1 MLQRTTLRFSS
12 PSVLRLLWDCS
23 SGSILLVVRS
33 GLMNFKNW
41 DMVRERKI
49 ALLIDAENI
58 SHQFIGQVMASVRK
72 TMDGLITVK
81 RIYADWTKPNL
92 SAWKAVLRKYALMP
106 IQQYSFSSGKNSSD
120 FALVI
125 DAMDLLYQSDIDV
138 FYIVSSDSDFTR
150 LVMRIR
156 ESGKIVIGMGEKKAL
171 ESFVLACND
180 YIFFE
185 ENGDTTSTVSG
196 SSDFLEKAPS
206 QASFVPSFS
215 DTSYSVS
222 SVAAS
227 FVVSSTASSDSFSF
241 PGGEGKIVEE
251 GMEYS
256 KEDSMNVLEPSSS
269 SLKSEPLSRDTGQYS
284 AGISKKL
291 LALLRQVV
299 KEVAENDGWAELGCV
314 ANRLHE
320 RRPDFKAKSYGYS
333 RFLKLIEAC
342 ESSFLIDRNHQ
353 IKRKT
358 KTLRKV
364 CLKNR

>member
-1 MLQRTTLRFSS
+1 
-12 PSVLRLLWDCS
+12 
-23 SGSILLVVRS
+23 
-33 GLMNFKNW
+33 MNFKNW

-58 SHQFIGQVMASVRK
+58 SHQFIGQVMASVRE

-92 SAWKAVLRKYALMP
+92 SAWKAVLRKYALLP

-156 ESGKIVIGMGEKKAL
+156 ESGKVVIGMGEKKAL

-185 ENGDTTSTVSG
+185 ESGDPSSTVSE
-196 SSDFLEKAPS
+196 SSDFLEKVS
-206 QASFVPSFS
+206 SLASYVPSFS

-222 SVAAS
+222 SMAAS
-227 FVVSSTASSDSFSF
+227 FVVSSTASSTASSDSFSF
-241 PGGEGKIVEE
+241 LGGEGKIVED
-251 GMEYS
+251 GMEDS
-256 KEDSMNVLEPSSS
+256 KEDSMKVSEPSGS
-269 SLKSEPLSRDTGQYS
+269 SLKSEPLSRDTGQYP

-314 ANRLHE
+314 ASRLHE

>member
-1 MLQRTTLRFSS
+1 
-12 PSVLRLLWDCS
+12 
-23 SGSILLVVRS
+23 
-33 GLMNFKNW
+33 
-41 DMVRERKI
+41 MVRERKI

-58 SHQFIGQVMASVRK
+58 SHQFIGQVMASVK
-72 TMDGLITVK
+72 ETLDGLITVK

-171 ESFVLACND
+171 ESFVFACND

-185 ENGDTTSTVSG
+185 ENGDTSSSTVSG
-196 SSDFLEKAPS
+196 SSDFLEKASS
-206 QASFVPSFS
+206 QDSFVPSFS

-222 SVAAS
+222 SVAAR
-227 FVVSSTASSDSFSF
+227 FVASSTASSDSFSF
-241 PGGEGKIVEE
+241 LGGEGKIVEE
-251 GMEYS
+251 GMEDS
-256 KEDSMNVLEPSSS
+256 KEDSMNVSEPSGS
-269 SLKSEPLSRDTGQYS
+269 SLKPEPLSRDTDQYP

-314 ANRLHE
+314 ASRLHE

-358 KTLRKV
+358 KTLRKI

>member
-1 MLQRTTLRFSS
+1 
-12 PSVLRLLWDCS
+12 
-23 SGSILLVVRS
+23 
-33 GLMNFKNW
+33 MNFKNW

-58 SHQFIGQVMASVRK
+58 SHQFIGQVMASVRE

-185 ENGDTTSTVSG
+185 ESGEASSTVSE
-196 SSDFLEKAPS
+196 SSDFLEKASS

-241 PGGEGKIVEE
+241 LGGEGKIVEE
-251 GMEYS
+251 GMEDS
-256 KEDSMNVLEPSSS
+256 KEDSMKVSEPSGS
-269 SLKSEPLSRDTGQYS
+269 SLKSEPLSRDTGQYP

-314 ANRLHE
+314 ASRLHE

>member
-1 MLQRTTLRFSS
+1 MVQERK
-12 PSVLRLLWDCS
+12 VA
-23 SGSILLVVRS
+23 LLV
-33 GLMNFKNW
+33 
-41 DMVRERKI
+41 
-49 ALLIDAENI
+49 DAENV
-58 SHQFIGQVMASVRK
+58 SHHRIDQVMAAVK
-72 TMDGLITVK
+72 NNLGGLVTVK

-92 SAWKAVLRKYALMP
+92 SAWKAVLQKHAFLP
-106 IQQYSFSSGKNSSD
+106 IQQYSFTSGKNSTD

-125 DAMDLLYQSDIDV
+125 DAMDLLYQNDIDV

-185 ENGDTTSTVSG
+185 ESGDTSSTVSG
-196 SSDFLEKAPS
+196 SSDFLEKVSS
-206 QASFVPSFS
+206 QAPFVPSFS

-241 PGGEGKIVEE
+241 LDGEDKIVAE
-251 GMEYS
+251 GMEDS
-256 KEDSMNVLEPSSS
+256 KENSMKVSVPSGGP
-269 SLKSEPLSRDTGQYS
+269 LKSESLSRDTGQYP
-284 AGISKKL
+284 AGINKKL

-314 ANRLHE
+314 ASRLHV

>member
-1 MLQRTTLRFSS
+1 
-12 PSVLRLLWDCS
+12 
-23 SGSILLVVRS
+23 
-33 GLMNFKNW
+33 MNFKNW

-58 SHQFIGQVMASVRK
+58 SHQFIGQVMASVRE

-92 SAWKAVLRKYALMP
+92 SAWKAVLRKYALLP

-185 ENGDTTSTVSG
+185 ESEDPSSTVSE
-196 SSDFLEKAPS
+196 SSDFLEKASS

-215 DTSYSVS
+215 DTLYSVS

-241 PGGEGKIVEE
+241 LGGEGKIVEE
-251 GMEYS
+251 GMEDS
-256 KEDSMNVLEPSSS
+256 KEDSMKVSEPSGS
-269 SLKSEPLSRDTGQYS
+269 SLKSEPLSRDTGLYP

-314 ANRLHE
+314 ASRLHE

>member
-1 MLQRTTLRFSS
+1 
-12 PSVLRLLWDCS
+12 
-23 SGSILLVVRS
+23 
-33 GLMNFKNW
+33 MNFKNW

-58 SHQFIGQVMASVRK
+58 SHQFIGQVMASVREA
-72 TMDGLITVK
+72 MDGLITVK

-92 SAWKAVLRKYALMP
+92 SAWKAVLRKYALLP

-185 ENGDTTSTVSG
+185 ESGDPSSTVSE
-196 SSDFLEKAPS
+196 SSDFLEKASS

-215 DTSYSVS
+215 DTLYSVS

-241 PGGEGKIVEE
+241 LGGEGKIVEE
-251 GMEYS
+251 GMEDS
-256 KEDSMNVLEPSSS
+256 KEDSMKVSEPSGS
-269 SLKSEPLSRDTGQYS
+269 SLKSEPLSRDTGLYP

-299 KEVAENDGWAELGCV
+299 KEIAGNDGWAELGCV
-314 ANRLHE
+314 ASRLHE

>member
-1 MLQRTTLRFSS
+1 
-12 PSVLRLLWDCS
+12 
-23 SGSILLVVRS
+23 
-33 GLMNFKNW
+33 MNFKNW

-58 SHQFIGQVMASVRK
+58 SHQFIGQVMASVREA
-72 TMDGLITVK
+72 MDGLITVK

-92 SAWKAVLRKYALMP
+92 SAWKAVLRKYALLP

-185 ENGDTTSTVSG
+185 DSGDASSTVSG
-196 SSDFLEKAPS
+196 SSDFLEKASS

-227 FVVSSTASSDSFSF
+227 FVVSSTVSSDSFSF
-241 PGGEGKIVEE
+241 LGGEGKIVEE
-251 GMEYS
+251 GMEDS
-256 KEDSMNVLEPSSS
+256 KEDSMKVSEPSGS
-269 SLKSEPLSRDTGQYS
+269 SLKSEPLSRDTDQYP

-314 ANRLHE
+314 ASRLHE

>member
-1 MLQRTTLRFSS
+1 
-12 PSVLRLLWDCS
+12 
-23 SGSILLVVRS
+23 
-33 GLMNFKNW
+33 MNFKNW

-58 SHQFIGQVMASVRK
+58 SHQFIGQVMASVREA
-72 TMDGLITVK
+72 MDGLITVK

-92 SAWKAVLRKYALMP
+92 SAWKAVLRKYALLP

-185 ENGDTTSTVSG
+185 ESEDPSSTVSE
-196 SSDFLEKAPS
+196 SSDFLEKASS

-215 DTSYSVS
+215 DTLYTVS

-227 FVVSSTASSDSFSF
+227 FVVSSTVSSDSFSF
-241 PGGEGKIVEE
+241 LGGEGKIVEE
-251 GMEYS
+251 GMEDS
-256 KEDSMNVLEPSSS
+256 KEDSMKVSEPSGS
-269 SLKSEPLSRDTGQYS
+269 SLKSEPLSRDTDQYP

-314 ANRLHE
+314 ASRLH
-320 RRPDFKAKSYGYS
+320 
-333 RFLKLIEAC
+333 
-342 ESSFLIDRNHQ
+342 DR
-353 IKRKT
+353 
-358 KTLRKV
+358 
-364 CLKNR
+364 

>member
-1 MLQRTTLRFSS
+1 
-12 PSVLRLLWDCS
+12 
-23 SGSILLVVRS
+23 
-33 GLMNFKNW
+33 MNFKNW
-41 DMVRERKI
+41 DMVRELKI

-58 SHQFIGQVMASVRK
+58 SHQFIGKVMASVRE

-92 SAWKAVLRKYALMP
+92 SAWRAVLRKYALMP
-106 IQQYSFSSGKNSSD
+106 IQQYSFSSGKSSSD

-185 ENGDTTSTVSG
+185 ESGDPSSTVSG
-196 SSDFLEKAPS
+196 SSDFLEKVSS

-241 PGGEGKIVEE
+241 LGGEGKIVED
-251 GMEYS
+251 GMEDS
-256 KEDSMNVLEPSSS
+256 KEDSMKVSELSGS
-269 SLKSEPLSRDTGQYS
+269 SLKSEPLSRDTGLCP

-314 ANRLHE
+314 ASRLHE

>member
-1 MLQRTTLRFSS
+1 
-12 PSVLRLLWDCS
+12 
-23 SGSILLVVRS
+23 
-33 GLMNFKNW
+33 MNFKNW

-58 SHQFIGQVMASVRK
+58 SHQFIGQVMASVREA
-72 TMDGLITVK
+72 MDGLITVK

-92 SAWKAVLRKYALMP
+92 SAWKAVLQKYALLP

-156 ESGKIVIGMGEKKAL
+156 ESGKVVIGMGEKKAL

-185 ENGDTTSTVSG
+185 DSGDASSTVSE
-196 SSDFLEKAPS
+196 SSDFLEKASS

-222 SVAAS
+222 SMAAS

-241 PGGEGKIVEE
+241 LGGEGKIVEK
-251 GMEYS
+251 GMEDS
-256 KEDSMNVLEPSSS
+256 KEDSMKVSEPSGS
-269 SLKSEPLSRDTGQYS
+269 SLKSEPLSRDTGQYP

-314 ANRLHE
+314 ASRLHE

>member
-1 MLQRTTLRFSS
+1 
-12 PSVLRLLWDCS
+12 
-23 SGSILLVVRS
+23 
-33 GLMNFKNW
+33 
-41 DMVRERKI
+41 MVRERKI

-58 SHQFIGQVMASVRK
+58 SHQFIGQVMASVK
-72 TMDGLITVK
+72 ETLDGLITVK

-180 YIFFE
+180 YVFIE
-185 ENGDTTSTVSG
+185 ESGDPSSTVSG
-196 SSDFLEKAPS
+196 SSDFLEKSSS

-215 DTSYSVS
+215 ETSYSVS
-222 SVAAS
+222 SCAAN

-241 PGGEGKIVEE
+241 LGGEGKIVEE
-251 GMEYS
+251 GMEDS
-256 KEDSMNVLEPSSS
+256 KEDSMKVSEPSGS
-269 SLKSEPLSRDTGQYS
+269 SLKSDPLSRDTGQYS

-314 ANRLHE
+314 ASRLHE
-320 RRPDFKAKSYGYS
+320 KRPDFKAKSYGYS

-353 IKRKT
+353 IKRKK

>member
-1 MLQRTTLRFSS
+1 
-12 PSVLRLLWDCS
+12 
-23 SGSILLVVRS
+23 
-33 GLMNFKNW
+33 MNFKNW

-58 SHQFIGQVMASVRK
+58 SHQFIGQVMASVREA
-72 TMDGLITVK
+72 MDGLITVK

-185 ENGDTTSTVSG
+185 ESGEASSTVSE
-196 SSDFLEKAPS
+196 SSDFLEKASS

-241 PGGEGKIVEE
+241 LGGEGKIVEE
-251 GMEYS
+251 GMEDS
-256 KEDSMNVLEPSSS
+256 KEDSMKVSEPSGS
-269 SLKSEPLSRDTGQYS
+269 SLKSEPLSRDTGQYP

-314 ANRLHE
+314 ASRLHE

>member
-1 MLQRTTLRFSS
+1 
-12 PSVLRLLWDCS
+12 
-23 SGSILLVVRS
+23 
-33 GLMNFKNW
+33 MNFKNW

-58 SHQFIGQVMASVRK
+58 SHQFIGQVMASVRE

-92 SAWKAVLRKYALMP
+92 SAWRAVLRKYALMP
-106 IQQYSFSSGKNSSD
+106 IQQYSFSSGKSSYD

-138 FYIVSSDSDFTR
+138 FYIVSNDSDFTR

-171 ESFVLACND
+171 ESFVLDCND

-185 ENGDTTSTVSG
+185 ESGDPSSTVSG
-196 SSDFLEKAPS
+196 SSDFLEKVSS

-222 SVAAS
+222 SVAAN

-241 PGGEGKIVEE
+241 LDGEGKNVEE
-251 GMEYS
+251 GMEDS
-256 KEDSMNVLEPSSS
+256 KEDSMKVSEPSGS
-269 SLKSEPLSRDTGQYS
+269 SLKSEPLSRDTGQYPV
-284 AGISKKL
+284 GISKKL

-314 ANRLHE
+314 ASRLHE

>member
-1 MLQRTTLRFSS
+1 
-12 PSVLRLLWDCS
+12 
-23 SGSILLVVRS
+23 
-33 GLMNFKNW
+33 MNFKNW

-58 SHQFIGQVMASVRK
+58 SHQFIGQVMASVRE

-92 SAWKAVLRKYALMP
+92 SAWKAVLRKYALLP

-185 ENGDTTSTVSG
+185 ESEDPSSTVSE
-196 SSDFLEKAPS
+196 SSDFLEKASS

-215 DTSYSVS
+215 DTLYSVS

-241 PGGEGKIVEE
+241 LGGEGKIVEE
-251 GMEYS
+251 GMEDS
-256 KEDSMNVLEPSSS
+256 KEDSMKVSEPSGS
-269 SLKSEPLSRDTGQYS
+269 SLKSEPLSSDTGLYP
-284 AGISKKL
+284 AGIGKKL

-314 ANRLHE
+314 ASRLHE

>member
-1 MLQRTTLRFSS
+1 
-12 PSVLRLLWDCS
+12 
-23 SGSILLVVRS
+23 
-33 GLMNFKNW
+33 MNFKNW
-41 DMVRERKI
+41 EMVRERKI

-58 SHQFIGQVMASVRK
+58 SHQFIGKVMASVRE

-92 SAWKAVLRKYALMP
+92 SAWRAVLRKYALMP
-106 IQQYSFSSGKNSSD
+106 IQQYSFSSGKSSSN

-185 ENGDTTSTVSG
+185 ESGDPSSTVSG
-196 SSDFLEKAPS
+196 SSDYLEKVSS

-222 SVAAS
+222 SMAAS

-241 PGGEGKIVEE
+241 LGGEGKIVEE
-251 GMEYS
+251 GMEDS
-256 KEDSMNVLEPSSS
+256 KEDSMKVSEPSGS
-269 SLKSEPLSRDTGQYS
+269 SLKSEPLSRDTGLCP

-314 ANRLHE
+314 ASRLHE
-320 RRPDFKAKSYGYS
+320 RKPDFKAKSYGYS

>member
-1 MLQRTTLRFSS
+1 
-12 PSVLRLLWDCS
+12 
-23 SGSILLVVRS
+23 
-33 GLMNFKNW
+33 MNFKNW

-58 SHQFIGQVMASVRK
+58 SHQFIGQVMASVRE

-92 SAWKAVLRKYALMP
+92 SAWKAVLRKYALLP

-185 ENGDTTSTVSG
+185 ESEDPSSTVSE
-196 SSDFLEKAPS
+196 SSDFLEKASS

-222 SVAAS
+222 SMAAS

-241 PGGEGKIVEE
+241 LGGEGKIVEDS
-251 GMEYS
+251 MEDS
-256 KEDSMNVLEPSSS
+256 KEDSMKVSEPSGS
-269 SLKSEPLSRDTGQYS
+269 SLKSEPLSRDTGQYP

-314 ANRLHE
+314 ASRLHE

>member
-1 MLQRTTLRFSS
+1 
-12 PSVLRLLWDCS
+12 
-23 SGSILLVVRS
+23 
-33 GLMNFKNW
+33 
-41 DMVRERKI
+41 MVQERKI
-49 ALLIDAENI
+49 ALLVDAENV
-58 SHQFIGQVMASVRK
+58 SHHRIDQVMAAVK
-72 TMDGLITVK
+72 NNLGGLVTVK

-92 SAWKAVLRKYALMP
+92 SAWKVVLQKHAFLP
-106 IQQYSFSSGKNSSD
+106 IQQYSFTSGKSSTD

-125 DAMDLLYQSDIDV
+125 DAMDLLYQNDIDV

-171 ESFVLACND
+171 EGFVLACND

-185 ENGDTTSTVSG
+185 ERGDASSTVSG
-196 SSDFLEKAPS
+196 SSDFLEKVSS
-206 QASFVPSFS
+206 QAPFVPSFS

-227 FVVSSTASSDSFSF
+227 FVVSSTTSSDSFSF
-241 PGGEGKIVEE
+241 LDGEGKIVAE
-251 GMEYS
+251 GMEDS
-256 KEDSMNVLEPSSS
+256 KEDRMKVSEPSGG
-269 SLKSEPLSRDTGQYS
+269 SLKSEPLSRDTGQYP

-314 ANRLHE
+314 ASRLHV

>member
-1 MLQRTTLRFSS
+1 
-12 PSVLRLLWDCS
+12 
-23 SGSILLVVRS
+23 
-33 GLMNFKNW
+33 MNFKNW

-58 SHQFIGQVMASVRK
+58 SHQFIGQVMASVRE

-156 ESGKIVIGMGEKKAL
+156 ESGKVVIGMGEKKAL

-185 ENGDTTSTVSG
+185 ESGEASSTVSE
-196 SSDFLEKAPS
+196 SSDFLEKASS

-241 PGGEGKIVEE
+241 LGGEGKIVEG
-251 GMEYS
+251 GMEDS
-256 KEDSMNVLEPSSS
+256 KEDSMKVSEPSGS
-269 SLKSEPLSRDTGQYS
+269 SLKSEPLSRDTGQYP

-314 ANRLHE
+314 ASRLHE

>member
-1 MLQRTTLRFSS
+1 
-12 PSVLRLLWDCS
+12 
-23 SGSILLVVRS
+23 
-33 GLMNFKNW
+33 MNFKNW

-58 SHQFIGQVMASVRK
+58 SHQFIGQVMASVREA
-72 TMDGLITVK
+72 MDGLITVK

-156 ESGKIVIGMGEKKAL
+156 ESGKVVIGMGEKKAL

-185 ENGDTTSTVSG
+185 ESGDASSVSE
-196 SSDFLEKAPS
+196 SSDFLEKASS

-222 SVAAS
+222 SMAAS

-241 PGGEGKIVEE
+241 LDGEGKIVEE
-251 GMEYS
+251 GMEDS
-256 KEDSMNVLEPSSS
+256 KEDSMKVSEPSGS
-269 SLKSEPLSRDTGQYS
+269 SLKSEPLSRDTGQYP

-314 ANRLHE
+314 ASRLHE
-320 RRPDFKAKSYGYS
+320 RRPDFKAKS
-333 RFLKLIEAC
+333 
-342 ESSFLIDRNHQ
+342 
-353 IKRKT
+353 
-358 KTLRKV
+358 
-364 CLKNR
+364 

>member
-1 MLQRTTLRFSS
+1 
-12 PSVLRLLWDCS
+12 
-23 SGSILLVVRS
+23 
-33 GLMNFKNW
+33 MNFKNW

-58 SHQFIGQVMASVRK
+58 SHQFIGQVMASVRE

-185 ENGDTTSTVSG
+185 ESGDPSSTVSE
-196 SSDFLEKAPS
+196 SSDFLEKVS
-206 QASFVPSFS
+206 SLASFVPSFS

-222 SVAAS
+222 SMAAS
-227 FVVSSTASSDSFSF
+227 FVVSSTTSSDSFSF
-241 PGGEGKIVEE
+241 LGGEGKIVEE
-251 GMEYS
+251 GMEDS
-256 KEDSMNVLEPSSS
+256 KEDSMKVSEPSGSS
-269 SLKSEPLSRDTGQYS
+269 QKSEPLSRDTGLYP

-314 ANRLHE
+314 ASRLHE
-320 RRPDFKAKSYGYS
+320 RKPDFKAKSYGYS

>member
-1 MLQRTTLRFSS
+1 
-12 PSVLRLLWDCS
+12 
-23 SGSILLVVRS
+23 
-33 GLMNFKNW
+33 MNFKNW
-41 DMVRERKI
+41 DMIRERKI

-58 SHQFIGQVMASVRK
+58 SHQFIGQVMASVRE

-92 SAWKAVLRKYALMP
+92 SAWKTVLRKYALLP

-185 ENGDTTSTVSG
+185 ESEEPSSTVSE
-196 SSDFLEKAPS
+196 SSDFLEKASS

-215 DTSYSVS
+215 DTLYSVS

-227 FVVSSTASSDSFSF
+227 FVVSSTVSSDSFSF
-241 PGGEGKIVEE
+241 LGGEGKIVEE
-251 GMEYS
+251 GMEDS
-256 KEDSMNVLEPSSS
+256 KEDSMKVSEPSGS
-269 SLKSEPLSRDTGQYS
+269 SLKSEPLSRDTDQYP

-314 ANRLHE
+314 ASRLHE

>member
-1 MLQRTTLRFSS
+1 
-12 PSVLRLLWDCS
+12 
-23 SGSILLVVRS
+23 
-33 GLMNFKNW
+33 
-41 DMVRERKI
+41 MVPERKI
-49 ALLIDAENI
+49 ALLVDAENV
-58 SHQFIGQVMASVRK
+58 SHHRIDQVMAAVK
-72 TMDGLITVK
+72 NNLGGLVTVK

-92 SAWKAVLRKYALMP
+92 SAWKAVLQKYAFLP
-106 IQQYSFSSGKNSSD
+106 IQQYSYISGKNSTD

-125 DAMDLLYQSDIDV
+125 DAMDLLYQNDIDV

-185 ENGDTTSTVSG
+185 ERGNASSTVSG
-196 SSDFLEKAPS
+196 SSEFLEKVSS
-206 QASFVPSFS
+206 QAPFVPSFS

-222 SVAAS
+222 SVTAS

-241 PGGEGKIVEE
+241 LDGEGKIVAE
-251 GMEYS
+251 GMEGS
-256 KEDSMNVLEPSSS
+256 KEDSMKVSVPSGG
-269 SLKSEPLSRDTGQYS
+269 SLKSESLSRDTGQYP

-314 ANRLHE
+314 ASRLHV
-320 RRPDFKAKSYGYS
+320 RRPDFKTKSYGYS

>member
-1 MLQRTTLRFSS
+1 
-12 PSVLRLLWDCS
+12 
-23 SGSILLVVRS
+23 
-33 GLMNFKNW
+33 MNFKNW

-58 SHQFIGQVMASVRK
+58 SHQFIGKVMASVRE

-92 SAWKAVLRKYALMP
+92 SAWRAVLRKYALMP
-106 IQQYSFSSGKNSSD
+106 IQQYSFSSGKSSSD
-120 FALVI
+120 FALVL

-171 ESFVLACND
+171 ESIVLACND

-185 ENGDTTSTVSG
+185 ESGDPSSTVSG
-196 SSDFLEKAPS
+196 SSDFLEKVSS

-241 PGGEGKIVEE
+241 LDGEGKNVEE
-251 GMEYS
+251 GMEDS
-256 KEDSMNVLEPSSS
+256 KEDSMKVSEPSGS
-269 SLKSEPLSRDTGQYS
+269 SLKSEPLSRDTGQYPV
-284 AGISKKL
+284 GISKKL

-314 ANRLHE
+314 ASRLHE
-320 RRPDFKAKSYGYS
+320 RKPDFKVKAYGFS
-333 RFLKLIEAC
+333 KFIKLIEAC
-342 ESSFLIDRNHQ
+342 GDSFLIDLDHP
-353 IKRKT
+353 IRKKK
-358 KTLRKV
+358 KTIRKV

>member
-1 MLQRTTLRFSS
+1 
-12 PSVLRLLWDCS
+12 
-23 SGSILLVVRS
+23 
-33 GLMNFKNW
+33 MNFKNW

-58 SHQFIGQVMASVRK
+58 SHQFIGQVMASVREA
-72 TMDGLITVK
+72 MDGLITVK

-156 ESGKIVIGMGEKKAL
+156 ESGKIVIGIGEKKAL

-185 ENGDTTSTVSG
+185 DSGDASSTVSE
-196 SSDFLEKAPS
+196 SSDFLEKASS

-215 DTSYSVS
+215 DTLYSVS

-241 PGGEGKIVEE
+241 LGGEGKIVEE
-251 GMEYS
+251 GMEDS
-256 KEDSMNVLEPSSS
+256 KEDSMKVSVPSGG
-269 SLKSEPLSRDTGQYS
+269 SLKSESLSRDTGQYP

-314 ANRLHE
+314 ASRLHE

-333 RFLKLIEAC
+333 RFLKFIEAC

>member
-1 MLQRTTLRFSS
+1 
-12 PSVLRLLWDCS
+12 
-23 SGSILLVVRS
+23 
-33 GLMNFKNW
+33 MNFKNW

-58 SHQFIGQVMASVRK
+58 SHQFIGQVMASVRE

-156 ESGKIVIGMGEKKAL
+156 ESGKVVIGMGEKKAL

-185 ENGDTTSTVSG
+185 ESGEASSTVSE
-196 SSDFLEKAPS
+196 SSDFLEKASS

-241 PGGEGKIVEE
+241 LGGEGKIVEE
-251 GMEYS
+251 GMEDS
-256 KEDSMNVLEPSSS
+256 KEDSMKVSEPSGS
-269 SLKSEPLSRDTGQYS
+269 SLKSEPLSRDTGQYP

-314 ANRLHE
+314 ASRLHE

>member
-1 MLQRTTLRFSS
+1 
-12 PSVLRLLWDCS
+12 
-23 SGSILLVVRS
+23 
-33 GLMNFKNW
+33 MNFKNW

-58 SHQFIGQVMASVRK
+58 SHQFIGQVMASVREA
-72 TMDGLITVK
+72 MDGLITVK

-92 SAWKAVLRKYALMP
+92 SAWKAVLRKYALLP

-125 DAMDLLYQSDIDV
+125 DAMDLLYQNDIDV

-185 ENGDTTSTVSG
+185 ESEDPSSTVSE
-196 SSDFLEKAPS
+196 SSDILEKASS

-215 DTSYSVS
+215 DTLYSVS

-241 PGGEGKIVEE
+241 LGGEGKIVEE
-251 GMEYS
+251 GMEDS
-256 KEDSMNVLEPSSS
+256 KEDSMKVSEPSGS
-269 SLKSEPLSRDTGQYS
+269 SLKSEPLSRDTGQYP

-314 ANRLHE
+314 ASRLHE

>member
-1 MLQRTTLRFSS
+1 MIQ
-12 PSVLRLLWDCS
+12 
-23 SGSILLVVRS
+23 
-33 GLMNFKNW
+33 
-41 DMVRERKI
+41 ERKI
-49 ALLIDAENI
+49 ALLVDAENV
-58 SHQFIGQVMASVRK
+58 SHHRIDQVMAAVK
-72 TMDGLITVK
+72 NNLGGLVTVK

-92 SAWKAVLRKYALMP
+92 SAWKAVLQKHAFLP
-106 IQQYSFSSGKNSSD
+106 IQQYSFTSGKNSTD

-125 DAMDLLYQSDIDV
+125 DAMDLLYQNDIDV

-185 ENGDTTSTVSG
+185 ERGDASTTVSG
-196 SSDFLEKAPS
+196 SFDFLEKVSS
-206 QASFVPSFS
+206 QAPFVPSLS
-215 DTSYSVS
+215 DTSYGVS

-241 PGGEGKIVEE
+241 LDGEGKIVAE
-251 GMEYS
+251 GMEDR
-256 KEDSMNVLEPSSS
+256 KEDSMKVSEPSGG
-269 SLKSEPLSRDTGQYS
+269 SLKSESLSRDTGQYP

-291 LALLRQVV
+291 LALLRLVV

-314 ANRLHE
+314 ASRLHA